1 MLLANLFV
9 FFKGELE
16 SLKVLGRVIMLCV
29 MAPMVIS
36 SNKRLH
42 EIGMGIFVVGFV
54 YTIVKYHIFVV
65 EY

>member
-16 SLKVLGRVIMLCV
+16 SLKVVGRVIMLCV
-29 MAPMVIS
+29 MAPMVV
-36 SNKRLH
+36 SNNQRLH
-42 EIGMGIFVVGFV
+42 EIGMGIFLMGFV